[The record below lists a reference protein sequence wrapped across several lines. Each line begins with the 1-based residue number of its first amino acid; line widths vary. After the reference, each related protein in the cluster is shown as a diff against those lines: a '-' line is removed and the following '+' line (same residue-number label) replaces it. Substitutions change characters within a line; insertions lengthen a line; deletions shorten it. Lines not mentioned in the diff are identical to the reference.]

1 MATLKELA
9 AYTGVSA
16 AAISRILNN
25 DPTMSVSEGTRARV
39 LEAAGKLNYAAT
51 KSRKGRSLKCM
62 LRIGLAEMLSPVEQ
76 LDDPYYLYLK
86 SFVGEECAARKIEV
100 SALHRNE
107 DGFAYV
113 GEAALD
119 GIIAIGIFT
128 RGQIA
133 SLRALS
139 DNVVFLD
146 SSPDELHSDSVV
158 INFRLGIETA
168 LSHLFA
174 IGHTRIGFIGPAEKL
189 DDWKQPAPELRRT
202 LFIRYMRQRGAYDA
216 HYLLTA
222 PMNAG
227 ATAAQMH
234 THIEK
239 GAPLPTA
246 YLTANEENAIGAV
259 RALRESGLR
268 VPEDVS
274 IISFNDTPL
283 SELIEPP
290 LTSISTHLREMCATA
305 VRLVTE
311 RAPARGRE
319 QRVLPQ
325 KVVIPPALVLRDSVA
340 PPADCIKSEMQNG

>member
-25 DPTMSVSEGTRARV
+25 DPTMSASEDTRARV
-39 LEAAGKLNYAAT
+39 LEAAGKLNYAET
-51 KSRKGRSLKCM
+51 KSRKGRSLKCT
-62 LRIGLAEMLSPVEQ
+62 LRLGLAEMLSPAEQ

-86 SFVGEECAARKIEV
+86 SFVEEECAARKM
-100 SALHRNE
+100 AMRPLRQTA
-107 DGFAYV
+107 DGFAY
-113 GEAALD
+113 EEETPLD

-168 LSHLFA
+168 LSHLFS
-174 IGHTRIGFIGPAEKL
+174 IGHTRLGFIGPAKKL
-189 DDWKQPAPELRRT
+189 DDWKQPAPEVRRA

-216 HYLLTA
+216 RYLLTA
-222 PMNAG
+222 PMNA
-227 ATAAQMH
+227 AETAARLRA
-234 THIEK
+234 HIQK

-305 VRLVTE
+305 VRLVIE

-319 QRVLPQ
+319 QRTLPQ
-325 KVVIPPALVLRDSVA
+325 KVVIPPTLVVRDSVA
-340 PPADCIKSEMQNG
+340 PPSDCLKQEMQIG